1 MAVQKPQTAW
11 DVLAK
16 MVRTAVRTRFE
27 TKGCGSKQ
35 KENERF
41 AWDLLTKMIRTAY
54 RTKGMAVQKPQTALD
69 ILAKWVRTA
78 IRTRFESKE
87 CCSKQNENE
96 RFSLDF
102 LQE

>member
-41 AWDLLTKMIRTAY
+41 AWTSFKNSPVL
-54 RTKGMAVQKPQTALD
+54 G
-69 ILAKWVRTA
+69 
-78 IRTRFESKE
+78 
-87 CCSKQNENE
+87 SKQTGRGTTSPN
-96 RFSLDF
+96 RVGLPRKTGRLGGTKRYQTIDVGTK
-102 LQE
+102 Q